1 MIGGR
6 RNIHEL
12 MDDLAVDER
21 NIDRALQELSMINR
35 WLGGDRVSRLGVQW
49 ILRSLPPGR
58 PVTVL
63 DVGAGGSDL
72 SRALAPIG
80 RRFEVTALDVNPRA
94 GDFARKH
101 GRPITVIVGSAHAL
115 PFDERSFDIA
125 HVSLFLHHCSDEEA
139 STLLENLSR
148 IARYGIVI
156 NDLHRHAL
164 AYASISLL
172 TRLFSR
178 SALVR
183 HDAPVSV
190 LRGFLRRELTALV
203 PARLH
208 TAVSISWHWAF
219 RWCVSV
225 SLADPMNDT
234 PSR

>member
-1 MIGGR
+1 MVGER

-21 NIDRALQELSMINR
+21 NLDRALMELSIINR
-35 WLGGDRVSRLGVQW
+35 WLGGDRVSRLGVER
-49 ILRSLPPGR
+49 IIRSLPPDR
-58 PVTVL
+58 SISVL

-72 SRALAPIG
+72 SRALAPLG
-80 RRFEVTALDVNPRA
+80 RRFEITSLDVNPHA
-94 GDFARKH
+94 GSFARKR
-101 GRPITVIVGSAHAL
+101 GRPVTVIVGSAHAL

-125 HVSLFLHHCSDEEA
+125 HVSLFLHHCADKEA
-139 STLLENLSR
+139 RTLLEKLSR

-156 NDLHRHAL
+156 NDLHRNVI
-164 AYASISLL
+164 AYTVISLL

-190 LRGFLRRELTALV
+190 LRGFLRRELAALV
-203 PARLH
+203 SALPH
-208 TAVSISWHWAF
+208 TAVSISWYWAF

-225 SLADPMNDT
+225 VLSDPIDDT